1 MGHRGFVFI
10 NRLACIIDDEEDLRG
25 MQRPTAWCGKCETNV
40 ELREV
45 SKPLYAE
52 L

>member
-1 MGHRGFVFI
+1 MGHRGFVGI
-10 NRLACIIDDEEDLRG
+10 NRLACIIDDGEDLRG
-25 MQRPTAWCGKCETNV
+25 MESPTARCAKCETNV
-40 ELREV
+40 ELIEA